1 MIRQRLGLAL
11 AALVPLYAAM
21 LLLGAGTGDRAILD
35 AIYAGSDPALTALA
49 RAATRLGGFR
59 ELLPVI
65 FIAAIGGFMLRR
77 DWRAPA
83 CFVAMALA
91 GRMFVELQKGWTMRL
106 RPDALDQLAPIQ
118 SYAFPSGHAAN
129 AVMVWLG
136 AAWLL
141 GRGRWRPWAL
151 AGAAVLALVVGLTRP
166 MLGVH
171 WPSDVVAGWS
181 FGLAWTLLLF
191 RLSAR
196 LEAGGPR
203 SGLPEND

>member
-1 MIRQRLGLAL
+1 MTRRRLGLAL
-11 AALVPLYAAM
+11 AGLTSLYAAM
-21 LLLGAGTGDRAILD
+21 LLLGAGAGDRAILD
-35 AIYAGSDPALTALA
+35 ALYAGSRPALSAFA
-49 RAATRLGGFR
+49 RTATRLGGFN

-65 FIAAIGGFMLRR
+65 LAAALGGAVLRR

-91 GRMFVELQKGWTMRL
+91 GRLFVELQKGWTMRL
-106 RPDALDQLAPIQ
+106 RPDALEQLAPIQ
-118 SYAFPSGHAAN
+118 SYAFPSGHSAN

-141 GRGRWRPWAL
+141 SSERWRPWAV
-151 AGAAVLALVVGLTRP
+151 AGAALVALLVGLTRL

-191 RLSAR
+191 RLSNR
-196 LEAGGPR
+196 LEAAGSR
-203 SGLPEND
+203 SGFPEHH